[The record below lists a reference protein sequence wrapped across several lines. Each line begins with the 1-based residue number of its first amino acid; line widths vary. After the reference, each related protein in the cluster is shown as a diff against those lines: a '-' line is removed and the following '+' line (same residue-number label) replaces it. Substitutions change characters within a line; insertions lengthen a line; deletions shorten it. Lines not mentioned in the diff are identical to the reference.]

1 MTEGLTGRIA
11 EAGTP
16 AAGAVDAASRR
27 TRLVVAVVAL
37 VATIVAY
44 TPILRGLVGNWIE
57 NEDYSHGFLIVPL
70 AVYFLWERRDKLAEL
85 PVEPSWWG
93 VPVLLLSSVTLF
105 IGRLGVEYMNMRIS
119 FVLMLNGLAL
129 LLLGRRMYRAMAF
142 PLLFLFLM
150 VPLPQSIVNTIAF
163 PLQLTAARLA
173 VEGLHLIGV
182 PALVEGNIIHL
193 ANGPLFVAEACSGLR
208 SLMALITLGVVFAYF
223 FRRNLAERLIIVAS
237 TIPIAILVNS
247 FRVGL
252 TGFLAY
258 HFGQEMAGG
267 VVHETQGLFTFGL
280 AFLLLLFEAWLL
292 SLIWPRLFGERE
304 EEAQ

>member
-1 MTEGLTGRIA
+1 MSEGLSG
-11 EAGTP
+11 GV
-16 AAGAVDAASRR
+16 AGARAPALAGGDAAARR
-27 TRLVVAVVAL
+27 AQLVVPAVAL
-37 VATIVAY
+37 ALVIAIY

-70 AVYFLWERRDKLAEL
+70 SLYFIWERRDKLAAL
-85 PVEPSWWG
+85 PIEPSWWG
-93 VPVLLLSSVTLF
+93 VPLLVVSSLTLF
-105 IGRLGVEYMNMRIS
+105 IGRLGVEYMNMRVS

-129 LLLGRRMYRAMAF
+129 LLLGRRIYRVLAF

-163 PLQLTAARLA
+163 PLQLIAAGLA
-173 VEGLHLIGV
+173 VEALQWIGV

-223 FRRNLAERLIIVAS
+223 FRRNLAERLVIVAS
-237 TIPIAILVNS
+237 TIPIAIVVNA
-247 FRVGL
+247 FRVAL
-252 TGFLAY
+252 TGVLAY
-258 HFGQEMAGG
+258 YFGPDAAGG
-267 VVHETQGLFTFGL
+267 VVHETQGLFTFGI

-292 SLIWPRLFGERE
+292 SLVWPRIFGSRE
-304 EEAQ
+304 GTGR